1 MTHHQTRPGSPFRA
15 ARLLGALLL
24 AFLVV
29 TGAAVASQDSSATTT
44 PGVDDLAN
52 TSSRPDPT
60 TVAPTTQS
68 ATTPASP
75 PTDSTSTTA
84 APANPARGESE
95 VGTAGTSATPAVVPP
110 AAAPVPGDF
119 AEDVARAEAERLV
132 AQPLAVVR
140 LDNAA
145 FVFSGADP
153 EVAAG
158 VQAWLA
164 TQPGPH
170 DKFGNFM
177 GPGYRGSY
185 RPDNVNGQLIQ
196 FLANYLRGKRLVAVS
211 EAQADGLSTLQ
222 NQNRRNAIEQIVS
235 ARREAASHAAT
246 APGTSTN
253 GSENVPNIANGGDNT
268 NGQNGSQGSSG
279 STSGTTGSG
288 TSGPAAPTTPGTAPA
303 SSAAARA
310 LENKYPGIK
319 IDSQPK
325 EWTAEELADL
335 DKTLAA
341 LPKEFWAK
349 CQFRR
354 TSVISVDGRPDDG
367 IFGVT
372 RTGPNVDYTL
382 LEISDRSFSENSR
395 DRIDFPTPPFN
406 EEQSKTLQY
415 QGTVAHEL
423 VHNYLR
429 HQPENKFWTDLSK
442 NPLIGGENGWASKF
456 GWSYDPTGQK
466 WALDRTRMRE
476 IPTVYAGSD
485 NPSEDIAESV
495 MLYLYDPQRLRAAS
509 QERYDFIRDQL
520 KVPEVGN
527 APATYPP
534 PRDDPRYQG

>member
-1 MTHHQTRPGSPFRA
+1 MIHHSTRPGRPLGATRV
-15 ARLLGALLL
+15 LGALLL
-24 AFLVV
+24 AFLVL
-29 TGAAVASQDSSATTT
+29 TGAAVASQDSSVTTT
-44 PGVDDLAN
+44 PGVDDIAN

-60 TVAPTTQS
+60 TTAPSTQT

-75 PTDSTSTTA
+75 PTNSTSTTA
-84 APANPARGESE
+84 APPNPARGESE
-95 VGTAGTSATPAVVPP
+95 VGTNGTPAASPP
-110 AAAPVPGDF
+110 AGSPVPGDF

-132 AQPLAVVR
+132 AQPLPVVR

-164 TQPGPH
+164 TQQGPH

-196 FLANYLRGKRLVAVS
+196 FLANYLRGKRLVAVNA
-211 EAQADGLSTLQ
+211 AQADGLSTLQ
-222 NQNRRNAIEQIVS
+222 TQNRHNAVEQIVS

-253 GSENVPNIANGGDNT
+253 GSENVPNIANGSDNT
-268 NGQNGSQGSSG
+268 NGQNGSNGSTGSS
-279 STSGTTGSG
+279 TGTTGSNG
-288 TSGPAAPTTPGTAPA
+288 TSGPAGPTTTGSTTP

-325 EWTAEELADL
+325 EWTADELANL

-341 LPKEFWAK
+341 MPKEFWAK
-349 CQFRR
+349 CEFRR

-395 DRIDFPTPPFN
+395 DRIDFPVPPFN
-406 EEQSKTLQY
+406 EEQSKILQY

-423 VHNYLR
+423 THNYLR
-429 HQPENKFWTDLSK
+429 HQPGNKFWTDLTQ
-442 NPLIGGENGWASKF
+442 NPLIGGENGWAGKF
-456 GWSYDPTGQK
+456 GWSYDPTSQK

-495 MLYLYDPQRLRAAS
+495 MLYMYDPQRLRTAS
-509 QERYDFIRDQL
+509 QERYDFIRDQM
-520 KVPEVGN
+520 KIPEAGN